1 VERANPA
8 IFPPGVIENR
18 TTAMNLMESRTA
30 RFPAPLSWTGR
41 PIALGL
47 SNGVTDATRQTI
59 LSAGWKVLSAV
70 RLAVFPALWLFIGAV
85 SSYDAYLT
93 IKYEDSIAAM
103 ELNPLGQYLL
113 QQNDGD
119 AALFMAMKF
128 VGTIVVLGVL
138 NLIHRARPQWGLWM
152 TGSVATFQGGLLG
165 FLSL

>member
-1 VERANPA
+1 
-8 IFPPGVIENR
+8 
-18 TTAMNLMESRTA
+18 MNTMESRAA
-30 RFPAPLSWTGR
+30 RFPAPLTLTGLPVALSLPEGFATSARQSLWTAFR
-41 PIALGL
+41 SGL
-47 SNGVTDATRQTI
+47 SV
-59 LSAGWKVLSAV
+59 V

-113 QQNDGD
+113 QQGDGD
-119 AALFMAMKF
+119 TALFMGMKF

-138 NLIHRARPQWGLWM
+138 NLIHRARPEWGMWM

>member
-1 VERANPA
+1 MS
-8 IFPPGVIENR
+8 
-18 TTAMNLMESRTA
+18 TMESRAA
-30 RFPAPLSWTGR
+30 RFPASLTLTGLPLV
-41 PIALGL
+41 L
-47 SNGVTDATRQTI
+47 N
-59 LSAGWKVLSAV
+59 LSAGRAASTGHSIATLIRSGLSVV
-70 RLAVFPALWLFIGAV
+70 RLALFPALWLFIGAV

-119 AALFMAMKF
+119 AALFMGMKF

-138 NLIHRARPQWGLWM
+138 NLIHRARPDWGMWM